1 MKILYFTAGPVP
13 TSNEKA
19 DIAALN
25 AFAVAP
31 FEVGVRNALQVGASG
46 AQVEDA
52 DYVAVVSGGTIPE
65 PYDDD
70 ETYPVFD
77 PAAPPA
83 SALPATVGLVADGQ
97 VFDVTGGTVEVT
109 VTDGVVTME
118 FTADP

>member
-13 TSNEKA
+13 TTEEKA

-31 FEVGVRNALQVGASG
+31 FEVGVRNAVQVGASG
-46 AQVEDA
+46 SEVEAA
-52 DYVAVVSGGTIPE
+52 DYVAFVSGGSAPE

-83 SALPATVGLVADGQ
+83 SSLPAGVGLVADGQ

-118 FTADP
+118 FTPE